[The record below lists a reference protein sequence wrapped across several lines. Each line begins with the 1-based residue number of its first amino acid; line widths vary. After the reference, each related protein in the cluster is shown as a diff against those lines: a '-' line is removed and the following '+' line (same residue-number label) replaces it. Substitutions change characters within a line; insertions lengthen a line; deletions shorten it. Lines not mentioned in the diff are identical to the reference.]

1 MWGIMT
7 YLSDE
12 KLNLLDGGET
22 ITGTLVTALTSG
34 VKALF
39 DVGRSLGSSVRRLSS
54 DEICPL

>member
-1 MWGIMT
+1 ME
-7 YLSDE
+7 YLENE
-12 KLNLLDGGET
+12 KLNLINGGT
-22 ITGTLVTALTSG
+22 SITGSLVTALTSG

>member
-1 MWGIMT
+1 MNN
-7 YLSDE
+7 LDNE
-12 KLNLLDGGET
+12 KLSLLYGGET
-22 ITGTLVTALTSG
+22 ISGTLVTALTSG

>member
-1 MWGIMT
+1 MT
-7 YLSDE
+7 NLDEE
-12 KLNLLDGGET
+12 KLNLLSGGET

>member
-1 MWGIMT
+1 ME
-7 YLSDE
+7 YLDNE
-12 KLNLLDGGET
+12 KLNLLNGGDG
-22 ITGTLVTALTSG
+22 ITGSLISALTSG